1 MPKGSVHLYV
11 IWFQIVRIFLGH
23 GAESRLRIADCGMRI
38 KKTEKGDGFF
48 AERIAFMKL
57 TTDG

>member
-1 MPKGSVHLYV
+1 MEQRVDCG
-11 IWFQIVRIFLGH
+11 
-23 GAESRLRIADCGMRI
+23 LRIADFGMRI
-38 KKTEKGDGFF
+38 KRTEKGDGFF